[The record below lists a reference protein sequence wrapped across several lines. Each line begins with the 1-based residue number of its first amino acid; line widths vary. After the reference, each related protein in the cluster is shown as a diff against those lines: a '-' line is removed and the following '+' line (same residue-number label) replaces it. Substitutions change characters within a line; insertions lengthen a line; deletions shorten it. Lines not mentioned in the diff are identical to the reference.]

1 MCSKSVF
8 SGVSGNAPEVSTFI
22 ESRRTLTLA
31 SSPVPPHIRAVTAE
45 FPRNP
50 VGREVGFRI

>member
-1 MCSKSVF
+1 MCSKSIF
-8 SGVSGNAPEVSTFI
+8 SGVSGNAPEFSNFI

-31 SSPVPPHIRAVTAE
+31 SSPVAPHIRAVTAE

-50 VGREVGFRI
+50 VSQEANFCI